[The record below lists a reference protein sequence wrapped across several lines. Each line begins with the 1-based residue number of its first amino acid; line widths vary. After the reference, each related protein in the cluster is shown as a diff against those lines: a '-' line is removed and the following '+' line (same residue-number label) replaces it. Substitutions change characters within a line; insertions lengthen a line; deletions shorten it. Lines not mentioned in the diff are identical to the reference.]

1 MSQREKAILPLLLG
15 ELRLP
20 TFKRFW
26 EDVAVEACGKGW
38 SGPKYLSYLCEQE
51 IAERHRRRLA
61 RYMSEAKL
69 PNAKTLESY
78 NFSSIKGIT
87 KDQVLGLASGEVW
100 IKEGMNV
107 LIFGPSGVGKTHLAS
122 AIGEKLIEQGFRVF
136 FSRTTE
142 LVQTLQLA
150 KKNLTLP
157 SALEKLEKYD
167 CLILDDFG
175 YVQKDELETSVL
187 FELICERY
195 ERKSMLITCNQT
207 FKDWDR
213 IFLDKQMA
221 VAAIDRLI
229 HKAFILEISGESYR
243 KQQALKG
250 IASKREKEK
259 DLPGACPRTPGKTL
273 GCRKPPRK
281 GLTNRTE
288 MM

>member
-1 MSQREKAILPLLLG
+1 MSKRDKAVLPLFLD

-20 TFKRFW
+20 TIKKLW
-26 EDVAVEACGKGW
+26 EDVAVEASQKGW
-38 SGPKYLSYLCEQE
+38 SGPQYLSNLCERE
-51 IAERHRRRLA
+51 IAERHRRRLT
-61 RYMSEAKL
+61 RYMSEAQL
-69 PNAKTLESY
+69 PKAKTLESY
-78 NFSSIKGIT
+78 DFSSVEGVT
-87 KDQVLGLASGEVW
+87 KTEVLGLASGEIW

-107 LIFGPSGVGKTHLAS
+107 LIFGSSGVGKTHLAA

-142 LVQTLQLA
+142 LVQKLQAA
-150 KKNLTLP
+150 KKSLILP

-195 ERKSMLITCNQT
+195 ERKSMLITCNQP

-221 VAAIDRLI
+221 VAAIDRLV
-229 HKAFILEISGESYR
+229 HNASILEIEAESYR
-243 KQQALKG
+243 KKQALNG
-250 IASKREKEK
+250 IKNKIQKRKV
-259 DLPGACPRTPGKTL
+259 
-273 GCRKPPRK
+273 
-281 GLTNRTE
+281 
-288 MM
+288 